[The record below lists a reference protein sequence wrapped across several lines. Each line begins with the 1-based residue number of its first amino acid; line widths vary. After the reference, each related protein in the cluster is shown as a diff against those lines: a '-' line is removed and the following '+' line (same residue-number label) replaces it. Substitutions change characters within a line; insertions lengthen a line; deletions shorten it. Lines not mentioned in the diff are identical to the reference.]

1 MDIDEAIQKQLLE
14 QLGETMFNDILT
26 VFGSD
31 TKERLAMIQSALE
44 SRTADTIAKQAHSVK
59 GSAASLGLN
68 TMVQQATA
76 LEVEALKGDWATIK
90 DGVEALARAKTQFD
104 HWIKNS
110 WA

>member
-14 QLGETMFNDILT
+14 QLGETMFNDIMT

-31 TKERLAMIQSALE
+31 TEERLAMIQSALE
-44 SRTADTIAKQAHSVK
+44 SRTADTIARQAHSVK

-68 TMVQQATA
+68 TVMQRAAA
-76 LEVEALKGDWATIK
+76 LEVEALKGEWPAIK
-90 DGVEALARAKTQFD
+90 DGVEALTHAKAQFD

-110 WA
+110 